1 MLNQADVLNNLQ
13 TITRYCKSRFTTYY
27 ESDCF
32 KGLKSRIDAID
43 DAIDL
48 RFKQNEAF
56 IAEIAP
62 PVVRKDYLQTSAF
75 LNKYFENDPIVT
87 VDPIGETPKEN
98 ADMMQTLLNCNFI
111 STRFREECVNICF
124 DNNARY
130 GTMVGFTQFST
141 NYRGVGMKTEYSDEA
156 GAPSP
161 YPRNPT
167 VGKCAAINYPIHPL
181 NYFQSQ
187 HANTIGKNTFRGF
200 IDEWYVFELILLIKN
215 EHYLQEQ
222 LLEAIEKCKKGTR
235 QEHWY
240 GGRVDKDVKADY
252 GRSTIHPLRIYTLL
266 NFEGNE
272 GDPTIYY
279 VELID
284 DKVIRCEPNSLDEN
298 LVPLNTGYYFM
309 RPDTW
314 WGNSSTDTKIQFQ
327 NLNNWLFNSA
337 VESFMK
343 QEDRMI
349 LTRRGSGLDVADIN
363 NRHQNSGIV
372 FYEGNEDPSKLM
384 FPVQFNNPARPDLD
398 WLNRELKQMIQDDS
412 PVVNMMNKYNEGG
425 LNNNTLGAAQMVA
438 NIGETMFVLPMKN
451 TGYFIERMAE
461 TCAVMLTQFLGD
473 RILIREQP
481 TQNPIEIAKRQII
494 GEFVFKAKSTLL
506 VNEKTERVNTSNII
520 NQVLNWGAVQ
530 NPQIQA
536 IVQSVNIPAMIEDWI
551 RAWVGWNK
559 DTTRYFDRNKAIE
572 LIANPP
578 PPPQITGAPGS
589 PPPPG
594 GLPAQ
599 NPHGSP
605 PPPAK
610 PGAPVSPGPTTGG
623 PQ

>member
-1 MLNQADVLNNLQ
+1 
-13 TITRYCKSRFTTYY
+13 
-27 ESDCF
+27 
-32 KGLKSRIDAID
+32 
-43 DAIDL
+43 
-48 RFKQNEAF
+48 
-56 IAEIAP
+56 
-62 PVVRKDYLQTSAF
+62 
-75 LNKYFENDPIVT
+75 
-87 VDPIGETPKEN
+87 
-98 ADMMQTLLNCNFI
+98 
-111 STRFREECVNICF
+111 
-124 DNNARY
+124 
-130 GTMVGFTQFST
+130 
-141 NYRGVGMKTEYSDEA
+141 
-156 GAPSP
+156 
-161 YPRNPT
+161 
-167 VGKCAAINYPIHPL
+167 
-181 NYFQSQ
+181 
-187 HANTIGKNTFRGF
+187 
-200 IDEWYVFELILLIKN
+200 
-215 EHYLQEQ
+215 
-222 LLEAIEKCKKGTR
+222 
-235 QEHWY
+235 
-240 GGRVDKDVKADY
+240 
-252 GRSTIHPLRIYTLL
+252 
-266 NFEGNE
+266 
-272 GDPTIYY
+272 
-279 VELID
+279 
-284 DKVIRCEPNSLDEN
+284 
-298 LVPLNTGYYFM
+298 
-309 RPDTW
+309 
-314 WGNSSTDTKIQFQ
+314 
-327 NLNNWLFNSA
+327 
-337 VESFMK
+337 
-343 QEDRMI
+343 
-349 LTRRGSGLDVADIN
+349 
-363 NRHQNSGIV
+363 
-372 FYEGNEDPSKLM
+372 
-384 FPVQFNNPARPDLD
+384 
-398 WLNRELKQMIQDDS
+398 MIQDDS